1 VKHAIELVRQHKQG
15 EATELE
21 RSVQDPVAQKL
32 IEWALLRHSD
42 SQAGFERY
50 ATFIRANP
58 GWPSIP
64 LLRKRAEARLWQE
77 GRGAGTVRRFFD
89 EGQPTSALGRLVLAR
104 VVLGEGDRARAEG
117 EVRAVWQSA
126 ELSPE
131 LEGATLETFRDE
143 LSTAD
148 HRARMDRRIGAKD
161 FGAAMRSAKRL
172 GDDEVAIVKACAA
185 VEASSSKSGAL
196 LDAVPENARQDLGY
210 ALCRLH
216 WLLRRDSV
224 AAAVELVLAA
234 SREDLQRQDTN
245 EWWRERRALARR
257 LLDLGDAPTAYRVVR
272 EAAPPINPYYRAEF
286 HFMAGW
292 IALRFLGDPSAAR
305 EHFAHVDEGLADP
318 TVRARAAYWRGRA
331 AEAAGEQMEMRAQ
344 YEAAAQYPTAYYG
357 QLARVRLG
365 IDEIALRGPTPG
377 QVYGA
382 RRELLHA
389 ADILYTIGEHE
400 LAVAFVA
407 DLGEESIDVGELAT
421 LGELTAQHNDARAM
435 LLIGRAAVARGL
447 PLDEYAFPTVGVPPY
462 SPIGPGLD
470 RCVVYSIVRTESG
483 FDQRDMSSAKGLG

>member
-1 VKHAIELVRQHKQG
+1 MAVVVTANAFSAPRHHQVATHWNESSGAKHREHGSAPDSRRGALKSERNSTAHASAVHLPRERPAAASLPPDLAAVKQAIELVRQHKQG

-21 RSVQDPVAQKL
+21 RSIQDPVAQKL

-77 GRGAGTVRRFFD
+77 GRGAGSVRRFFD
-89 EGQPTSALGRLVLAR
+89 EGQPTSALGRLALAR

-172 GDDEVAIVKACAA
+172 GDDEVAIVKACVA

-286 HFMAGW
+286 HFMGGW

-331 AEAAGEQMEMRAQ
+331 AEAAGEQMEVRAQ
-344 YEAAAQYPTAYYG
+344 
-357 QLARVRLG
+357 
-365 IDEIALRGPTPG
+365 
-377 QVYGA
+377 
-382 RRELLHA
+382 
-389 ADILYTIGEHE
+389 
-400 LAVAFVA
+400 
-407 DLGEESIDVGELAT
+407 
-421 LGELTAQHNDARAM
+421 
-435 LLIGRAAVARGL
+435 
-447 PLDEYAFPTVGVPPY
+447 
-462 SPIGPGLD
+462 
-470 RCVVYSIVRTESG
+470 
-483 FDQRDMSSAKGLG
+483 